1 MWNNLRADTKR
12 YLKIISGKNKIERI
26 LRLAFTQEYYSVV
39 IFRYGKWAR
48 GVKIPIL
55 GLILRLLYFFMNK
68 FISILSGVEIWLDS
82 EIEEGLLIAHYG
94 GVYILANIGQNC
106 TIAQQVVIGYKGAG
120 QGPGTPTL
128 GNNVYLGAG
137 AKIIGKVV
145 IGNSVRVGANAV
157 VTKDV
162 PDNATVVGVP
172 ARIVRI
178 NHV

>member
-1 MWNNLRADTKR
+1 
-12 YLKIISGKNKIERI
+12 
-26 LRLAFTQEYYSVV
+26 
-39 IFRYGKWAR
+39 
-48 GVKIPIL
+48 
-55 GLILRLLYFFMNK
+55 MNK

-82 EIEEGLLIAHYG
+82 EIEESLLIAHYG